1 MPEQHRWRE
10 FHQRGHHVQSAH
22 GRRTELT
29 AETGDDDHTL
39 GCMVAL
45 MPTAAD
51 AERLAIPGGEAA
63 DELHCTL
70 AYLGPDASAWAP
82 QDRDE
87 LIHTLQILF
96 SDEPPVRSFLF
107 GANHWNG
114 NSDSPSWVWATGD
127 DPESDD
133 VYLLDCG
140 LDNAHSLVA
149 GALGGTD
156 GIPMPRQHTPWV
168 AHVCAAYSADPSLL
182 AALEKKLGPVTFDRV
197 RVSFGTDDT
206 DILLTDDPGSM
217 TAAGKTDPA
226 MGVFRRRLTPLE
238 VASRMDFAGHQRDW
252 QQAVNSA
259 MHDWAGVTA
268 DWENQLYSQVAA
280 ASGTADLEALHVD
293 TANGADVLYRRM
305 VDAANAAGRAQQRA
319 AEQQGVTV
327 PAWSLGTG
335 DDALTSGAVSEGLA
349 FLRRVA
355 QLTASI
361 LGTALANSARRQA
374 LRLLSLYSGIRLASE
389 IDQFLKTL
397 KDAVA
402 KDQIGSAMSAAQQA
416 GRYAVLSVAP
426 RATYAA
432 SEVLDDRTCSECSA
446 VDGKTF
452 SSLEDAEA
460 SYPGGAYEDC
470 LGGGRCRGTYY
481 AIWDDGITSSAAGAL
496 PAQRTTEEESMASD
510 VHAPCADCPGDA
522 EHFSVEAPVTEPR
535 EEFAWDGAAS
545 NYSDAQYQKATAACD
560 PGDGTVKERCF
571 LPHHDPDGALNRDGL
586 AAAAGRFA
594 GLKGHDPDAV
604 EAAKSHLRAHYNQIG
619 EDVPPALAA
628 AGHTH
633 VAAALDC
640 PPGWKKD
647 PGGDGCVPNIWK
659 EGMKPP
665 QCPPGWT
672 RDEDNDGCVPV
683 ADGGKDGK
691 EGMGAAT
698 EQLEVQQLPGATPVA
713 APTNPAADSGTGGN
727 TAPWNG
733 VLAVEGVTTGD
744 GREFAPDSLTW
755 RDLPIPLRW
764 NRVDSHGGEP
774 RTEAVNVGRIDSIT
788 REGNQLKATGQFD
801 LSTPDG
807 QTAYDKVKGGFLR
820 GVSIDADSITDADV
834 ELVWPEQ
841 QNEGSDDS
849 EPDLFELLF
858 AQPDK
863 VVYHA
868 GRISAAT
875 LCDIPAFAEAYVA
888 LTDDTGAV
896 VAGGAMAL
904 EDWEQA
910 QADRAVEQPSVTA
923 SLAGFEPPRSWFSD
937 PKLSLPT
944 PITVDESG
952 RVYGHAAMW
961 GTCHVGHTQTC
972 VQPPR
977 ESEHPYFMT
986 GEVIAEGGVSV
997 SVGQITVGT
1006 GHAPLNVGAQAATE
1020 HYDHT
1025 GWAVADVAVG
1035 NDAHGIWVAGAI
1047 RADADPARVAAL
1059 RAAGQVSGDWRR
1071 IGGKLRLVGLL
1082 AVNVPGFPV
1091 PRMRARV
1098 ASGAQQ
1104 ALVAAGQPTVS
1115 PGYSEKELDQM
1126 AMRRV
1131 MDLLARRSA
1140 KE

>member
-1 MPEQHRWRE
+1 MPEHRWRE
-10 FHQRGHHVQSAH
+10 QFHQRGHHVQSAH
-22 GRRTELT
+22 GRRTT
-29 AETGDDDHTL
+29 FAADADPDDDDHTL

-45 MPTAAD
+45 MPTSAD
-51 AERLAIPGGEAA
+51 AKRLAIPGGEAA

-70 AYLGPDASAWAP
+70 YYLGGDASAWSP
-82 QDRDE
+82 DQ
-87 LIHTLQILF
+87 
-96 SDEPPVRSFLF
+96 RSALVEALTDACALLTPIPAGLF

-114 NSDSPSWVWATGD
+114 NGDTPSWVWATGD
-127 DPESDD
+127 DPQADGSCD
-133 VYLLDCG
+133 G
-140 LDNAHSLVA
+140 LMQAKMAATYALEDSGTASLV
-149 GALGGTD
+149 
-156 GIPMPRQHTPWV
+156 PPQHSPWV

-182 AALEKKLGPVTFDRV
+182 GALEKKLGPVTFDRV
-197 RVSFGTDDT
+197 RVSFGTEDT
-206 DILLTDDPGSM
+206 DIPLTDDRGM
-217 TAAGKTDPA
+217 TAAADPVR
-226 MGVFRRRLTPLE
+226 GQFRRRLTPLE
-238 VASRMDFAGHQRDW
+238 VASRVDFAGHQRDW
-252 QQAVNSA
+252 QQAVDA
-259 MHDWAGVTA
+259 ALHDWSAVTA
-268 DWENQLYSQVAA
+268 DWRNQLYAQIARGSSA
-280 ASGTADLEALHVD
+280 ADLENLHVD
-293 TANGADVLYRRM
+293 TSAASAELYKRM
-305 VDAANAAGRAQQRA
+305 VDAANAAGRAQQLA
-319 AEQQGVTV
+319 AQQQGVTV
-327 PAWSLGTG
+327 PEWHLGDG
-335 DDALTSGAVSEGLA
+335 ASDDGLTAAGISGLA

-361 LGTALANSARRQA
+361 LGTALANSARKQA
-374 LRLLSLYSGIRLASE
+374 LRLLQLYSGIRLASE
-389 IDQFLKTL
+389 VDQFLAAL

-426 RATYAA
+426 RATYVA
-432 SEVLDDRTCSECSA
+432 SEVLDNNTCSPCSQI
-446 VDGKTF
+446 DGKTF

-460 SYPGGAYEDC
+460 AYPGGAYEDC
-470 LGGGRCRGTYY
+470 QGGGRCRGTYY
-481 AIWDDGITSSAAGAL
+481 AVWDDGGLTSAAGAL
-496 PAQRTTEEESMASD
+496 PAQRTPEEGTMAD
-510 VHAPCADCPGDA
+510 HVHAPCADCPGDA
-522 EHFSVEAPVTEPR
+522 DHFDAQAPVTEFT
-535 EEFAWDGAAS
+535 EHFAWDGSAS
-545 NYSDAQYQKATAACD
+545 RFTDAQYQRAAAACD
-560 PGDGTVKERCF
+560 SGDGTVKERCF

-586 AAAAGRFA
+586 AAAAGRFS
-594 GLKGHDPDAV
+594 GLKGHSADAV
-604 EAAKSHLRAHYNQIG
+604 AAAKSHLRAHYNQLG
-619 EDVPPALAA
+619 EDIPENLAA
-628 AGHTH
+628 ASRTHT
-633 VAAALDC
+633 AAIDC
-640 PPGWKKD
+640 PPGWKPD
-647 PGGDGCVPNIWK
+647 PDGDGCVPNIWK
-659 EGMKPP
+659 PGMDAPK
-665 QCPPGWT
+665 CPPGWT
-672 RDEDNDGCVPV
+672 RDPDHDGCVPPGEG
-683 ADGGKDGK
+683 DGDDKAK
-691 EGMGAAT
+691 AAAST
-698 EQLEVQQLPGATPVA
+698 EQLAAQPLPGATPVA
-713 APTNPAADSGTGGN
+713 APGNPAASGDDTSGN
-727 TAPWNG
+727 VAPWNG

-788 REGNQLKATGQFD
+788 RDGNQLKATGQFD

-841 QNEGSDDS
+841 QSEGESD

-858 AQPDK
+858 AQPEK

-896 VAGGAMAL
+896 VAGGQMAT
-904 EDWEQA
+904 EEWQA
-910 QADRAVEQPSVTA
+910 AVAAVAPEPEAVTA
-923 SLAGFEPPRSWFSD
+923 SLAGFEPPRSWFAD

-944 PITVDESG
+944 PVTVDESG

-961 GTCHVGHTQTC
+961 GTCHIGNTEQC

-986 GEVIAEGGVSV
+986 GEVICDGGVSV

-1006 GHAPLNVGAQAATE
+1006 GHAPLSAGAQAAAE

-1025 GWAVADVAVG
+1025 GAAVADVCVG

-1047 RADADPARVAAL
+1047 RADADPSRVAAL

-1115 PGYSEKELDQM
+1115 PGYSEHDLDQL

-1131 MDLLARRSA
+1131 MDLLAARRSE